1 MKFSDLKLSG
11 RTLKSIKALG
21 YETPTEVQEKT
32 INQIISGTNLMVRSQ
47 TGTGK
52 TAAFGIGLIERIS
65 SGATKKALVLV
76 PTREVAVQVC
86 AELRGLG
93 QVPQVKSYAVFGG
106 QNIMLQIKDIRKQ
119 HEVLV
124 ATPGRLVDL
133 FKRGKVN
140 LADFDAV
147 VLDEADHM
155 LDLGF
160 KKEVLWILSKLKSN
174 RLTLLFS
181 ATIDGSIRSI
191 ADKYLPN
198 SKLVEIGEMKVVS
211 TIKEEKIEV
220 PFSEKFAK
228 LREVLKKNN
237 GKKII
242 VFVRTKRGVTAIKE
256 KLDNK
261 GHRGVGM
268 IQGDMPQASRLRML
282 ERYKRDKLSI
292 LIATNVASRGLHIDN
307 VDLII
312 NYDRAED
319 KETHLHRVGR
329 TGRMG
334 SDGRVI
340 NLYCPD
346 EPAKKQRRSD
356 SRGSRHRGSKGRTRG
371 KSSISNEKR
380 ARRKR
385 SRARRK

>member
-11 RTLKSIKALG
+11 RTIKSINAFG
-21 YETPTEVQEKT
+21 YVTPTEVQEKT
-32 INQIISGTNLMVRSQ
+32 IDQIVSGTNLMVRSQ

-65 SGATKKALVLV
+65 EGKTKKALVLV
-76 PTREVAVQVC
+76 PTRELAVQVC
-86 AELRGLG
+86 TELRGLG
-93 QVPQVKSYAVFGG
+93 HVSQVKTYAVFGG
-106 QNIMLQIKDIRKQ
+106 ASIMLQMKDIRKQ
-119 HEVLV
+119 HEILV

-140 LADFDAV
+140 LAEFDAI

-160 KKEVLWILSKLKSN
+160 KKEVLWILNKLQSN

-181 ATIDGSIRSI
+181 ATIDGSIRAI
-191 ADKYLPN
+191 ADRYLPN

-211 TIKEEKIEV
+211 TIKEEKVEA
-220 PFSEKFAK
+220 PFTEKFAK
-228 LREVLKKNN
+228 LRDVLNEN
-237 GKKII
+237 SGKRIM
-242 VFVRTKRGVTAIKE
+242 VFVRTKRGVMAIKE

-261 GHRGVGM
+261 GHIGVGM
-268 IQGDMPQASRLRML
+268 IQGNMPQSGRLRVL
-282 ERYKRDKLSI
+282 EKFKEGKLFI

-334 SDGRVI
+334 LEGRVV
-340 NLYCPD
+340 NMHCPD
-346 EPAKKQRRSD
+346 EPPKKQRKTDIRRP
-356 SRGSRHRGSKGRTRG
+356 RGRGPGGRTGGR
-371 KSSISNEKR
+371 SSSSNEKR
-380 ARRKR
+380 ARRKNSR
-385 SRARRK
+385 SRRR

>member
-11 RTLKSIKALG
+11 RTIKSINAFG
-21 YETPTEVQEKT
+21 YVTPTEVQEKT
-32 INQIISGTNLMVRSQ
+32 IDQIVSGTNLMVRSQ

-65 SGATKKALVLV
+65 EGKTKKALVLV
-76 PTREVAVQVC
+76 PTRELAVQVC
-86 AELRGLG
+86 TELRGLG
-93 QVPQVKSYAVFGG
+93 HVSQVKTYAVFGG
-106 QNIMLQIKDIRKQ
+106 ASIMLQMKDIRKQ
-119 HEVLV
+119 HEILV

-140 LADFDAV
+140 LAEFDAI

-160 KKEVLWILSKLKSN
+160 KKEVLWILNKLQSN

-181 ATIDGSIRSI
+181 ATIDGSIRAI
-191 ADKYLPN
+191 ADRYLPN

-211 TIKEEKIEV
+211 TIKEEKVEA
-220 PFSEKFAK
+220 PFTEKFAK
-228 LREVLKKNN
+228 LRDVLNEN
-237 GKKII
+237 SGKRIM
-242 VFVRTKRGVTAIKE
+242 VFVRTKRGVMAIKE

-261 GHRGVGM
+261 GHIGVGM
-268 IQGDMPQASRLRML
+268 IQGNMPQSGRLRVL
-282 ERYKRDKLSI
+282 EKFKEGKLSI

-329 TGRMG
+329 TGR
-334 SDGRVI
+334 
-340 NLYCPD
+340 
-346 EPAKKQRRSD
+346 
-356 SRGSRHRGSKGRTRG
+356 
-371 KSSISNEKR
+371 
-380 ARRKR
+380 
-385 SRARRK
+385 